1 MIICPSCK
9 HEELEGRIFCSICGA
24 SLTQS
29 DQKSS
34 EVSTTKVIIVEL
46 LDFKRSIKLL
56 GKEKFVLGRS
66 VNSQP
71 GTVLD
76 LDLRKYN
83 GFEYGVSR
91 KHAMLRLVDQGIQI
105 VDLNSSN
112 RTYIDGEEIYPWNE
126 YDVDR
131 NSVIRLG
138 KLRIRVSLED

>member
-1 MIICPSCK
+1 MIICPGCK
-9 HEELEGRIFCSICGA
+9 YEELEGRLFCSNCGA
-24 SLTQS
+24 SLTRHEQ
-29 DQKSS
+29 
-34 EVSTTKVIIVEL
+34 EVEKKPETRAVIVEL
-46 LDFKRSIKLL
+46 LDFNRSVRLL

-66 VNSQP
+66 VPSQP
-71 GTVLD
+71 ESFLD
-76 LDLRKYN
+76 LDLRQYN

-126 YDVDR
+126 YDVDGK
-131 NSVIRLG
+131 SVIRLG

>member
-9 HEELEGRIFCSICGA
+9 HEELEGRLFCSICGET
-24 SLTQS
+24 LVKS
-29 DQKSS
+29 DPKPPDT
-34 EVSTTKVIIVEL
+34 STAKVIIVEL
-46 LDFKRSIKLL
+46 LDFKRSVKLL
-56 GKEKFVLGRS
+56 GKEKYVLGRS
-66 VNSQP
+66 VHSQP
-71 GTVLD
+71 GSVLD

-91 KHAMLRLVDQGIQI
+91 QHAMLRVVDQRIQI

-112 RTYIDGEEIYPWNE
+112 RTFIDGEEIYPWNE
-126 YDVDR
+126 YDVER

>member
-9 HEELEGRIFCSICGA
+9 HEELEGRIFCSNCGA
-24 SLTQS
+24 SLMQRVQTAT
-29 DQKSS
+29 
-34 EVSTTKVIIVEL
+34 EETETRVIVVEL
-46 LDFKRSIKLL
+46 LDINRSVKLI

-66 VNSQP
+66 VPSQP
-71 GTVLD
+71 GSVLD
-76 LDLRKYN
+76 LDFRQYN

-105 VDLNSSN
+105 IDLNSSN

-126 YDVDR
+126 YDVDG

-138 KLRIRVSLED
+138 KLRIRVSLEN